1 MSLRTVSFQD
11 TYWSG
16 ENDLIKEFYVPC
28 MEESIEY
35 CRAVGYFHSSIFCYI
50 TNGLYP
56 FIQHGGRMR
65 IVCSVNVSPEDEH
78 QIALGYDIRQ
88 LLEDKIGP
96 ATQELIDLNI
106 ANIKNL
112 CWLIKNNRLDIR
124 VCLRKDPNTPGAYRL
139 FHEKFGV
146 FKDADENAVS
156 FLGSVNETLGGW
168 INNEESFEVSQ
179 NWIPVLQSRVE
190 QKIQRFERLWDGTAG
205 NIVTFDFPKASRLK
219 LIQNAPEHPVDYIYR
234 VSAGIH
240 PNFKPR
246 SCQEDAKNAF
256 LQKNFSCLFM
266 MATGSGKTKAA
277 MYAISQID
285 TWKLLLIC
293 VPSLELVEQWEADVR
308 LFYPDTPII
317 KCGSPYRGHKE
328 LLKSLTQARFPEQVV
343 VISTYDSAQ
352 GDYYMA
358 KWRLAKP
365 EQFAMICDEV
375 HNMGAP
381 KSQCLME
388 LNPAYRIGLSATPR
402 RNFDEIGSEKI
413 LDFYHQNT
421 FEFSIKDAQREHY
434 LVEYQ
439 YRILP
444 CAMPEDDWELYKTFS
459 REIVQLQ
466 HTLKQE
472 GNEKEQLRLRQRI
485 EGRYRDRA
493 KLLKKNDQKAQT
505 LQTIFD
511 EIPPTARVLIYG
523 DDLHHLDEIGQ
534 ELDHMGKYYFKYTG
548 ELDAKKER
556 PTILKEFRQGIRKI
570 LLAIGCLDEG
580 IDIPACDVAV
590 FISSSTS
597 ERQFI
602 QRRGRVLRVAP
613 GKTSAWIYDYLVY
626 PILSARTNDD
636 ERRLALSMID
646 AQYRRINLMVEDA
659 INGIQERQKLDQ
671 FLSRRRLNPYD
682 F

>member
-16 ENDLIKEFYVPC
+16 ENDLIKEFYIPC

-65 IVCSVNVSPEDEH
+65 IVCSVNISPEDEH

-88 LLEDKIGP
+88 LLEDKIAP

-112 CWLIKNNRLDIR
+112 CWLIKNNRLDIK

-139 FHEKFGV
+139 FHEKFGI

-190 QKIQRFERLWDGTAG
+190 QKIQRFEKLWDGTAG

-277 MYAISQID
+277 M
-285 TWKLLLIC
+285 
-293 VPSLELVEQWEADVR
+293 
-308 LFYPDTPII
+308 
-317 KCGSPYRGHKE
+317 
-328 LLKSLTQARFPEQVV
+328 
-343 VISTYDSAQ
+343 
-352 GDYYMA
+352 
-358 KWRLAKP
+358 
-365 EQFAMICDEV
+365 
-375 HNMGAP
+375 
-381 KSQCLME
+381 
-388 LNPAYRIGLSATPR
+388 
-402 RNFDEIGSEKI
+402 
-413 LDFYHQNT
+413 
-421 FEFSIKDAQREHY
+421 
-434 LVEYQ
+434 
-439 YRILP
+439 
-444 CAMPEDDWELYKTFS
+444 
-459 REIVQLQ
+459 
-466 HTLKQE
+466 
-472 GNEKEQLRLRQRI
+472 
-485 EGRYRDRA
+485 
-493 KLLKKNDQKAQT
+493 
-505 LQTIFD
+505 
-511 EIPPTARVLIYG
+511 
-523 DDLHHLDEIGQ
+523 
-534 ELDHMGKYYFKYTG
+534 
-548 ELDAKKER
+548 
-556 PTILKEFRQGIRKI
+556 
-570 LLAIGCLDEG
+570 
-580 IDIPACDVAV
+580 
-590 FISSSTS
+590 
-597 ERQFI
+597 
-602 QRRGRVLRVAP
+602 
-613 GKTSAWIYDYLVY
+613 
-626 PILSARTNDD
+626 
-636 ERRLALSMID
+636 
-646 AQYRRINLMVEDA
+646 
-659 INGIQERQKLDQ
+659 
-671 FLSRRRLNPYD
+671 
-682 F
+682 